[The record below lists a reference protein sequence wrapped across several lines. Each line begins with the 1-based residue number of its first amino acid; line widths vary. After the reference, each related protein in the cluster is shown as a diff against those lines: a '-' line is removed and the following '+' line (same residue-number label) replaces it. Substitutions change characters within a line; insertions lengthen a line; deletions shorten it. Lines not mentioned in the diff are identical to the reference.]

1 VKGDASRDCPARS
14 EVARNASTKLDQL
27 KVSQVSHNI
36 TSHLT
41 KKKHHGTY
49 CGRAFSSHIIRQR
62 TCTDKGPRIVP
73 LINHVLRDAP
83 LDRESR
89 QTTDTR
95 PPRQVDGDVLAVGHS
110 FEWTEGCVTK
120 AVVTVL
126 VNGSPLL

>member
-1 VKGDASRDCPARS
+1 MKGDASRDCPARS

-27 KVSQVSHNI
+27 KVSQVSRNI
-36 TSHLT
+36 TSDLT

-62 TCTDKGPRIVP
+62 TCTDKGPRILP

-83 LDRESR
+83 LDRELR
-89 QTTDTR
+89 QTHDH
-95 PPRQVDGDVLAVGHS
+95 RQVDGNMLAVGQS
-110 FEWTEGCVTK
+110 FEWTDGCVTK

-126 VNGSPLL
+126 VNGRPLF